1 MGMEMPNSF
10 KIQDPARTDTTQMTK
25 QYRATFLAAFF
36 LSGRFRPVSRGSTI
50 NAEPTGFTAGKSE
63 KNPTNTSCRK
73 GKLNDIDVGEDRY
86 NSRTRDRHNSV
97 ICAHKKIHANP
108 LHRGDLFH
116 PPACLFLFPE

>member
-10 KIQDPARTDTTQMTK
+10 KIQDPARTDTTQITK

-73 GKLNDIDVGEDRY
+73 GKLNDIDVMLLPARRNFG
-86 NSRTRDRHNSV
+86 
-97 ICAHKKIHANP
+97 AKIAII
-108 LHRGDLFH
+108 
-116 PPACLFLFPE
+116 PEPGI